1 MLAEPTTNAELG
13 QENKR
18 ARAQGPEDRVPAEG
32 WGRARTEGHPI
43 LLLTP

>member
-1 MLAEPTTNAELG
+1 MLAEPTTTAELG

-18 ARAQGPEDRVPAEG
+18 ARAQGPEDRVPTEG
-32 WGRARTEGHPI
+32 WGRPRTECHPI